1 MIKRVFE
8 ITKRFLCD
16 PLIRIGYLSNIGVT
30 NIISDEKYLKIK
42 YKLAMGKELDLNHPK
57 TYNEKLQWLKLYD
70 RQDAYI
76 KMVDKYAVKEYV
88 ASVIGNQYIIPTL
101 GVWENFDSIEFDKL
115 PKKFVLKCTHDSG
128 GIVICK
134 NKDELD
140 IKAAKKIINKC
151 LRRNYFWSGREW
163 PYKKVPHRIIAEEY
177 VEDSETKD
185 LRDYKF
191 FVFDGEVKA
200 LFVALDRNS
209 NEETKFNFFDKD
221 FHPLNLMNGHPNTE
235 QIINKPQNFEIMKQ
249 LAEKLGKDIPHV
261 RVDFYEVDGKVLFG
275 ELTFFHW
282 SGFVLFEPEEWDYK
296 FGEWIDLSK
305 VKSN

>member
-88 ASVIGNQYIIPTL
+88 AGVIGSQYIIPTL

-115 PKKFVLKCTHDSG
+115 PKQFVLKCTHDSG

-163 PYKKVPHRIIAEEY
+163 PYKKVPRRILAETYLENGI
-177 VEDSETKD
+177 EG
-185 LRDYKF
+185 LHDYKIWCF
-191 FVFDGEVKA
+191 NGKA
-200 LFVALDRNS
+200 TYIQYIKGRISGVTYERFYDRNWNPKEFS
-209 NEETKFNFFDKD
+209 YHNPKLK
-221 FHPLNLMNGHPNTE
+221 TE
-235 QIINKPQNFEIMKQ
+235 ISRPKKLTEMLD
-249 LAEKLGKDIPHV
+249 LAESLAKNTSFL
-261 RVDFYEVDGKVLFG
+261 RVDLYLLNDNTVKFG
-275 ELTFFHW
+275 ELTFYPM
-282 SGFVLFEPEEWDYK
+282 SGFDRWHPDSIDKE
-296 FGEWIDLSK
+296 FGDMINIADLI
-305 VKSN
+305 